1 MMYRPKPIDTSNVIL
16 PEDLSA
22 LTEAMAENVHEVWA
36 AGRMAEGWT
45 YGDAVDVEH
54 KKTPLLISYAQLAE
68 SEKDY
73 DRNTVV
79 ETLKMIIKAGYKISR
94 E

>member
-1 MMYRPKPIDTSNVIL
+1 MYKPEPIDTSDVIL

-22 LTEAMAENVHEVWA
+22 LTEALAANVHDVWA
-36 AGRMAEGWT
+36 AGRLAEGWT
-45 YGDAVDVEH
+45 YGDVKDAEN
-54 KKTPLLISYAQLAE
+54 KKTPLLIPYARLAE

-73 DRNTVV
+73 DRNTAV